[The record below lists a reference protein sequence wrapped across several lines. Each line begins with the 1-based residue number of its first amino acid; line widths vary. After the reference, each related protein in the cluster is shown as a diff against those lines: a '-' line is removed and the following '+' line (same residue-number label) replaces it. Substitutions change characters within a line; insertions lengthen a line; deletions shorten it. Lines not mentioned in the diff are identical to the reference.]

1 MAGIAGM
8 QLQMMETQDSIKLY
22 QSQFCVV
29 VTVRFGG
36 EHYRQISTIY
46 DAHVLSSL

>member
-8 QLQMMETQDSIKLY
+8 QLQMIETQDSIKLY
-22 QSQFCVV
+22 RNQFYLV
-29 VTVRFGG
+29 VTVRFMD
-36 EHYRQISTIY
+36 EIYRQISTIY